1 MRSSRARCGNPACPT
16 KPIIEGEDDRTPY
29 DQRRPC
35 PVCNS
40 RARLF
45 ARAVTDSVGAVDMV
59 ATATLSVGGP
69 NAAGAA
75 ALSAIATL
83 TATGEVSTPA
93 SKVTLLGL
101 PVTHELVVLYADL
114 SDDPDA
120 ACVIEVQT
128 ASGELLVS
136 GVGETAAD
144 ALASLFEHMLPPSS
158 SEYLDPDDGMP

>member
-1 MRSSRARCGNPACPT
+1 MRSSRAQCGNPACPT
-16 KPIIEGEDDRTPY
+16 RPVIEGEDDRTPY
-29 DQRRPC
+29 DQRQPC

-45 ARAVTDSVGAVDMV
+45 ARTVTDSVGAAVAMV

-69 NAAGAA
+69 NAGAM
-75 ALSAIATL
+75 ALSGTGTL
-83 TATGEVSTPA
+83 AATGEVSTPA
-93 SKVTLLGL
+93 SKLTLLGL
-101 PVTHELVVLYADL
+101 PVTHALVVLYADL

-128 ASGELLVS
+128 ASGEPLVS